1 VPDDQ
6 TVDETPVAKTDAPL
20 NVLVLGGDGFIGWP
34 VSLYLSRLGHRVFI
48 VDNLS
53 RREIDVELHAGSLTP
68 IATPFERLDAWEEMT
83 GNKVCFDKL
92 DIADH
97 DGASGKYFIENWI
110 ESLGYVDRPDAIV
123 HLAEQ
128 RAAPYSMKTA
138 KHKRY
143 TVDNN
148 IRATHNLL
156 AACAGMTNPPH
167 IVHIGSMGVYGYG
180 ATGGVI
186 PEGYLDIQVIEAGGP
201 SFAAEI
207 LHPTSPGS
215 VYHMTKCMDQTM
227 FQFYAKNDGLR
238 ITDLH
243 QGIVWGTQTDET
255 ELDTRLINRFDYCGD
270 YGTVLNRF
278 LVEAATGYP
287 LTVHGSGNQTR
298 AFIHIRDTVRCVDL
312 ALHNPPATGDRPRIL
327 NQMTEC
333 HRLIDLARM
342 VSEMTGAEIA
352 HTPNPR
358 KEAAENDLMVC
369 NDSLLNMG
377 LEPTTLEAGLMTE
390 IRDIAER
397 YADRIDR
404 SKIPCRSTWTREQ
417 EPGVPTGP
425 EPL

>member
-1 VPDDQ
+1 
-6 TVDETPVAKTDAPL
+6 
-20 NVLVLGGDGFIGWP
+20 
-34 VSLYLSRLGHRVFI
+34 
-48 VDNLS
+48 
-53 RREIDVELHAGSLTP
+53 
-68 IATPFERLDAWEEMT
+68 
-83 GNKVCFDKL
+83 
-92 DIADH
+92 
-97 DGASGKYFIENWI
+97 
-110 ESLGYVDRPDAIV
+110 
-123 HLAEQ
+123 
-128 RAAPYSMKTA
+128 
-138 KHKRY
+138 
-143 TVDNN
+143 
-148 IRATHNLL
+148 
-156 AACAGMTNPPH
+156 
-167 IVHIGSMGVYGYG
+167 
-180 ATGGVI
+180 
-186 PEGYLDIQVIEAGGP
+186 
-201 SFAAEI
+201 
-207 LHPTSPGS
+207 
-215 VYHMTKCMDQTM
+215 MDQTM